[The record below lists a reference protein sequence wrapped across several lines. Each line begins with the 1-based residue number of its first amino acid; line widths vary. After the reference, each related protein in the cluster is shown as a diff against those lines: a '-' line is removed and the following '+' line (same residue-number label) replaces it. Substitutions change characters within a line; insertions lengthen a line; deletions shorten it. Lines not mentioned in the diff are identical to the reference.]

1 MKTQIPASQ
10 LKKTIIYLSLL
21 SFSPPERTAAFQPFE
36 KVLQGEI
43 GTAWPETLFQACSHL
58 VAFHQASR
66 DPDADLVEALVDAA
80 SSAAASPEGAQVF
93 QSQMERLATSPG
105 RADPENRI
113 HRKRG
118 CRLCQNPC
126 RYGYFS
132 LLSEPNFDSLQRGL
146 EAENRKPIGQQRPV
160 RLVWRFSLK
169 HLSQALDLTAWDIDA
184 DHLGNLAYCLLT
196 LATAKSRYPFPE
208 EQMRKFQDKN
218 QALIRACQLAVD
230 Q

>member
-1 MKTQIPASQ
+1 MTNTSATQLQ
-10 LKKTIIYLSLL
+10 HTLIYLHLL
-21 SFSPPERTAAFQPFE
+21 SYSPPERVAAFQPFE
-36 KVLQGEI
+36 EALRQGM
-43 GTAWPETLFQACSHL
+43 GTAWPKTLFQACSHI

-80 SSAAASPEGAQVF
+80 SSAATSPEGARIF
-93 QSQMERLATSPG
+93 QSQMNDLATSPD
-105 RADPENRI
+105 RADPDNRI

-118 CRLCQNPC
+118 CQLCQNPC

-132 LLSEPNFDSLQRGL
+132 LLSGPNFDVLQQAL
-146 EAENRKPIGQQRPV
+146 EAENRKPIGQQRPI
-160 RLVWRFSLK
+160 RLVWRFTLK
-169 HLSQALDLTAWDIDA
+169 HLSRALDLAAWDIDA
-184 DHLGNLAYCLLT
+184 ANLGNLAYCLLT

-208 EQMRKFQDKN
+208 EQMRKFQQKN